1 MNKMTPTNFPVYLDA
16 FLNKYLPEERNCSE
30 NTFKSYCD
38 TFSLLL
44 QFIRDNE
51 HINAERLTLE
61 DFNHTL
67 IERFLGY
74 IEKERECS
82 ISTRNVRLAAIHSFF
97 RYIQYEH
104 PGFLLEWQKILGIPF
119 KKVPHRIMNYLTSEG
134 MRVLLSM
141 PDQQL
146 AIGRRDLALLSVMCS
161 TGCRV
166 QELCDLTPGSLR
178 FAKPY
183 LIKVIGKGNKARQVP
198 LRDDLV
204 ILLKG
209 YMDEHGLLA
218 MSANRYPLFPN
229 KHGNKLTR
237 QAVTK
242 ILDKHIAVARNK
254 RPELIPDVFSPHCLR
269 HSVAMALLQTG
280 VPLIY
285 IRDLLGHVSIRT
297 TEGYLRNESKQSR
310 EALEKAFQNIVPSL
324 EEEKNPWERDRGV
337 IAWLNGFKGSKSI

>member
-1 MNKMTPTNFPVYLDA
+1 MNRTTPTNFPVYLDA

-44 QFIRDNE
+44 LFIRDKEN
-51 HINAERLTLE
+51 INAERLTLE

-74 IEKERECS
+74 IEQERGCS

-119 KKVPHRIMNYLTSEG
+119 KKAPYRIMNYLTTEG
-134 MRVLLSM
+134 MRLLLSI
-141 PDQQL
+141 PNQQL
-146 AIGRRDLALLSVMCS
+146 VIGRRDLALLSVMCS

-166 QELCDLTPGSLR
+166 QELCDLTPSSLR

-183 LIKVIGKGNKARQVP
+183 LIKVIGKGNKARQIP

-204 ILLKG
+204 VILKG
-209 YMDEHGLLA
+209 YMEEHGLLEL
-218 MSANRYPLFPN
+218 SANKYPLFPN
-229 KHGNKLTR
+229 KHGKKLTR
-237 QAVTK
+237 QAIAK
-242 ILDKHIAVARNK
+242 ILDKHISVARIKDPN
-254 RPELIPDVFSPHCLR
+254 LIPDIFSPHCLR
-269 HSVAMALLQTG
+269 HSVAMGLLQTG

-297 TEGYLRNESKQSR
+297 TEVYLRNESKQSR
-310 EALEKAFQNIVPSL
+310 EALEKAFENVVPSL
-324 EEEKNPWERDRGV
+324 EEEEENPWERDKG
-337 IAWLNGFKGSKSI
+337 IISWLNSFKKKRR

>member
-1 MNKMTPTNFPVYLDA
+1 MNRTTPTNFPVYLDA

-44 QFIRDNE
+44 LFIRDKEN
-51 HINAERLTLE
+51 INAERLALE

-67 IERFLGY
+67 IERFLTH
-74 IEKERECS
+74 IELERGCS

-119 KKVPHRIMNYLTSEG
+119 KKVPHRIMNYLTTEG
-134 MRVLLSM
+134 MRLLLSI
-141 PDQQL
+141 PDQKT
-146 AIGRRDLALLSVMCS
+146 AIGRRDLALLSLMCS

-166 QELCDLTPGSLR
+166 QEVCDLTPGSLR

-183 LIKVIGKGNKARQVP
+183 LIKIIGKGDKARQVP

-204 ILLKG
+204 VILKG
-209 YMDEHGLLA
+209 YMDENGLLEI
-218 MSANRYPLFPN
+218 SANKYPLFPN
-229 KHGNKLTR
+229 KHGNRLTR
-237 QAVTK
+237 QAITK
-242 ILDKHIAVARNK
+242 ILDKHVSVARIE
-254 RPELIPDVFSPHCLR
+254 RPDIVPDVFSPHCIR

-297 TEGYLRNESKQSR
+297 TEGYLRNESSQSR
-310 EALEKAFQNIVPSL
+310 EALEKAFQNVVPSL
-324 EEEKNPWERDRGV
+324 AEEVNPWERDKGV
-337 IAWLNGFKGSKSI
+337 IAWLNSFKKKEGT

>member
-1 MNKMTPTNFPVYLDA
+1 MIYRALTVYLDA
-16 FLNKYLPEERNCSE
+16 FLNKYLPEVRNCSE

-44 QFIRDNE
+44 VFIRENE

-61 DFNHTL
+61 DLNHTL

-74 IEKERECS
+74 IEQERGCS

-119 KKVPHRIMNYLTSEG
+119 KKTPHRIMNYLTSEG

-146 AIGRRDLALLSVMCS
+146 EIGRRDLALLSVMCS

-178 FAKPY
+178 LAKPY
-183 LIKVIGKGNKARQVP
+183 LIKVIGKGNKARQIP
-198 LRDDLV
+198 LRDDMV

-209 YMDEHGLLA
+209 YMSEHGLLET
-218 MSANRYPLFPN
+218 SANRYPLFPN

-242 ILDKHIAVARNK
+242 ILDKYISAARAR
-254 RPELIPDVFSPHCLR
+254 RPDLIPDVFSPHCLR
-269 HSVAMALLQTG
+269 HSVAMALLQAG
-280 VPLIY
+280 VSLIY

-297 TEGYLRNESKQSR
+297 TEEYLRNESKQSR
-310 EALEKAFQNIVPSL
+310 EALEKAFQNVVPSL
-324 EEEKNPWERDRGV
+324 EQENPWERDKGV
-337 IAWLNGFKGSKSI
+337 IAWLNGFKTARGI